1 MFIQILPSGKKVR
14 SLYMRII
21 VAPVKKDPYYREPTK
36 IELDKAF
43 LLEDDAKQILYENIR
58 TKNFGFEFN
67 HSSYV
72 IDITKYIVET
82 DTFIIACEL
91 VEE

>member
-1 MFIQILPSGKKVR
+1 
-14 SLYMRII
+14 MRII
-21 VAPVKKDPYYREPTK
+21 VAPVTKDPYCREPTK
-36 IELDKAF
+36 IELEKAF
-43 LLEDDAKQILYENIR
+43 PLCDDAKQILYDNIR
-58 TKNFGFEFN
+58 TKNFGFEFK

-72 IDITKYIVET
+72 IDMTKYVVET